1 MLRSRA
7 HALSHLTKPTLS
19 FSVIIELNLQNAH
32 ALKVHCL
39 KISVFKWML
48 CYGIPGLENT
58 SLQPSLWPLF
68 T

>member
-48 CYGIPGLENT
+48 CFIHLA
-58 SLQPSLWPLF
+58 L
-68 T
+68 